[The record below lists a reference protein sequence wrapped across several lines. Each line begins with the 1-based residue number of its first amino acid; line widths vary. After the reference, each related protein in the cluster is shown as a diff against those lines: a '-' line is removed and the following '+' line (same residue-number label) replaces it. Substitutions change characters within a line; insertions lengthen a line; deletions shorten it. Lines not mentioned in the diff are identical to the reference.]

1 MAAITKNRNFFKWL
15 KLLYFKGTNCFIV
28 SIVFLC
34 SENKE
39 NVQRRPTKGII
50 PRKKY
55 GSEMV
60 SYYKPNMFSQSV
72 VFIFSL

>member
-1 MAAITKNRNFFKWL
+1 MSKTEYHEILWKNCLFS
-15 KLLYFKGTNCFIV
+15 TNCFIV